1 MKRTKR
7 VVHGLLLSLVLAQS
21 VRAQAQEEPAD
32 AVFGV
37 KGHLVIGGERM
48 FGYGHT
54 RQDETSD
61 GSTRTTTLN
70 TVSFLGAA
78 LSTSSLSSSLSAY
91 TFPRVG
97 VDAFVAPSIS
107 LGGSVTYFRV
117 SSSAGGIDETQSGVL
132 VAPRAGF
139 AVRLAPA
146 IWLWPRAGI
155 TYVHVWTDFGGSIQP
170 SSGSASLFAATVEVP
185 VVLALA
191 PHALALI
198 GPTVDVGLSGSS
210 KVTDGGSTFNYDLKE
225 TDIGL
230 QASFM
235 FYF

>member
-7 VVHGLLLSLVLAQS
+7 VVRGLLLSLVLAQS
-21 VRAQAQEEPAD
+21 AQAQAQEEPVD
-32 AVFGV
+32 AVFGI
-37 KGHLVIGGERM
+37 KGHLVVGVERM
-48 FGYGHT
+48 FGYAHT
-54 RQDETSD
+54 RQDETGD

-70 TVSFLGAA
+70 AVSFLGTAISA
-78 LSTSSLSSSLSAY
+78 SSWSSAY

-97 VDAFVAPSIS
+97 IDAFVAPSIS

-117 SSSAGGIDETQSGVL
+117 SWSMSGIDETLNGVL

-155 TYVHVWTDFGGSIQP
+155 TYVHLWNDFGGTIQA
-170 SSGSASLFAATVEVP
+170 SSGSASLFAATVEAP

-191 PHALALI
+191 PQALALI
-198 GPTVDVGLSGSS
+198 GPTVDVGLSGSNH
-210 KVTDGGSTFNYDLKE
+210 VTDGTSSVKHDLKE

>member
-7 VVHGLLLSLVLAQS
+7 VVHGLLLSLALAQS
-21 VRAQAQEEPAD
+21 AQAQAQEEPAD
-32 AVFGV
+32 EVFGM
-37 KGHLVIGGERM
+37 KGHLVVGGERM
-48 FGYGHT
+48 FGYAHT
-54 RQDETSD
+54 RQDETVD

-70 TVSFLGAA
+70 AFSFLGTGLPA
-78 LSTSSLSSSLSAY
+78 SSFSSAY

-97 VDAFVAPSIS
+97 IDAFVAPSIS
-107 LGGSVTYFRV
+107 LGGSVTYFHA
-117 SSSAGGIDETQSGVL
+117 SWCMSGIDETLNGVL

-155 TYVHVWTDFGGSIQP
+155 TYVHLWSDFGGTIQLA
-170 SSGSASLFAATVEVP
+170 SGSSSLFAATVEAP
-185 VVLALA
+185 LVLALA
-191 PHALALI
+191 PQALALI
-198 GPTVDVGLSGSS
+198 GPTVDVGLSGSN
-210 KVTDGGSTFNYDLKE
+210 KTTDGTGSLKYDLKE

-230 QASFM
+230 HVSFM